1 MPRWHPEMSGQGQQ
15 IFTDALGRYAAQRA
29 DPELTALADATT
41 APLRIEVR
49 GRRGVGVTSVAA
61 ALRAAGYRES
71 AGAEVRLYVVAEV
84 CKPEDRRAL
93 AAEPADVV
101 VFNKA
106 DLVGLAPAGPM
117 QRARRQAAALSAAIG
132 VPTHALVAPVAL
144 AAADPARLDDE
155 LLAAL
160 RTLVTAPAPMISAD
174 AFVAA
179 AHPLPTATRRR
190 LVATLDLFGI
200 AHAVVQLRDHPETP
214 LAQLRTLFAAAGG
227 LDELRSA
234 VELAGAAARYR
245 RMVALCQELELRA
258 ITDASTA
265 EFLAGD
271 DVVLGR
277 MAAALEVVA
286 VAGLPPADDAPL
298 PTALRWRR
306 YAAGPVSGLHRG
318 CGLDIARG
326 SLRLLERGTPR

>member
-1 MPRWHPEMSGQGQQ
+1 MSGQGQQ

-214 LAQLRTLFAAAGG
+214 WRSCALFAAAGG